1 MKENCKFEI
10 IYGKF
15 TKNNKEQQ
23 RTMDRYFI
31 RDLCILLNYFMW
43 AGYIE
48 RTFGG
53 DEENRMY
60 IPPQSVPPPPVPPPP
75 VPPLPSILFWDGSS
89 YPIRTKC
96 YPDTAGGE
104 LPDKLC
110 AFLKETIKET
120 IRDKPRF
127 LAPPADRSDRPSL
140 QVEYRLGAFLE
151 FLRNVLH
158 KQGWRGVDLDP
169 YKQDIALWVQ
179 QYDTARRECL
189 EMFDSV

>member
-1 MKENCKFEI
+1 
-10 IYGKF
+10 
-15 TKNNKEQQ
+15 
-23 RTMDRYFI
+23 MDRYFI

-60 IPPQSVPPPPVPPPP
+60 IPPQSVPPQSVPPPP

-140 QVEYRLGAFLE
+140 QVESRLGAFLE

>member
-1 MKENCKFEI
+1 MKEIVNLKLFMVNLQRT
-10 IYGKF
+10 

-120 IRDKPRF
+120 IRDKPGF
-127 LAPPADRSDRPSL
+127 LVPSL
-140 QVEYRLGAFLE
+140 QVETGARGLGGK
-151 FLRNVLH
+151 RQRQRH
-158 KQGWRGVDLDP
+158 KQGLRGVDLDP

>member
-1 MKENCKFEI
+1 
-10 IYGKF
+10 
-15 TKNNKEQQ
+15 
-23 RTMDRYFI
+23 MDRYFI

-127 LAPPADRSDRPSL
+127 LALALVLAGDRPSL
-140 QVEYRLGAFLE
+140 QVESRLGAFLE